1 MSVLNSNQIN
11 QTDNNENDKEKQ
23 KLLLNTA
30 PCQFTEGKTQTA
42 IDYISLLDVSRCEP
56 NSENGV
62 HNFTIIATNNCLI
75 DGRQW
80 RIRLN
85 KDNKT
90 RIVSILSSDKKRAR
104 FRDYRQFI
112 GDCTTVKK
120 PDNLIDVLVVC
131 NNNIR
136 CNDIIEIIE
145 TFNDNRINLTNIG
158 IVKCKFTIMFD
169 EVDKSDNLNNA
180 CKFINISKK
189 FSCINSIHLI
199 TATPYN
205 NFWKKM
211 RKLNI
216 KNLINLKNEIGQ
228 TGKKIVCPKKLI
240 NLYRQLKEHNIIYVN
255 SNLQSYYYIEDIYE
269 KYIDKNK
276 VIRLFAPPGNSI
288 KSHELTKTLFLEKEF
303 IVIIINSKSKDIC
316 FPEGNKISIN
326 EFNKEHFPEQ
336 SDVEI
341 YNTLSKLHK
350 LYPNTN
356 MAITG
361 YTCIERGITFQTD
374 GFNFTDMIIPP
385 IKKIETS
392 AQLCGR
398 GNGGKQYVKKH
409 NIFIQKEHFENI
421 ENHVRFNIYLMQS
434 NPEKISELDFREK
447 TNKEKDMVRWEIP
460 EVIQLN
466 KEEFD
471 KVSEKKN
478 KSKYHEN
485 RVIKLLEDK
494 KINIKDYE
502 KSQWLKPEK
511 GYKKNIIPL
520 LNAIDNNNPISFLK
534 KEHKEKNKKFYSI
547 YFDIKNFK
555 VIIVKYN
562 GDINN

>member
-1 MSVLNSNQIN
+1 MSLLNSNQIN
-11 QTDNNENDKEKQ
+11 QTDSNENDKEKP
-23 KLLLNTA
+23 KIFINTT
-30 PCQFTEGKTQTA
+30 PCQFPESKTQNA
-42 IDYISLLDVSRCEP
+42 IKFIHHLDASRCEP

-62 HNFTIIATNNCLI
+62 HHITIIATNNCLI

-80 RIRLN
+80 NIRLVN
-85 KDNKT
+85 DNKT
-90 RIVSILSSDKKRAR
+90 RIIKILSSDKKRSHIN
-104 FRDYRQFI
+104 DYSGFI
-112 GDCTTVKK
+112 GNCLKAKK
-120 PDNLIDVLVVC
+120 ADELTDVLVVC

-136 CNDIIEIIE
+136 YNDIIQILEI
-145 TFNDNRINLTNIG
+145 FDDNRINLKSIG
-158 IVKCKFTIMFD
+158 ILKCKFTIMFD
-169 EVDKSDNLNNA
+169 EVDKRDNLNNA
-180 CKFINISKK
+180 CRFINISKK
-189 FSCINSIHLI
+189 FNCINSIHLI

-205 NFWKKM
+205 DFWKEM
-211 RKLNI
+211 RELKI
-216 KNLINLKNEIGQ
+216 KDLINLKNEISQ
-228 TGKKIVCPKKLI
+228 ISSPEILI
-240 NLYRQLKEHNIIYVN
+240 NNYRQLEEHNIIYVN
-255 SNLQSYYYIEDIYE
+255 SNLQSNNYIKDIYE

-276 VIRLFAPPGNSI
+276 LIRLFAPPS
-288 KSHELTKTLFLEKEF
+288 KFTESHEITKNFFLENGF
-303 IVIIINSKSKDIC
+303 IVIIINGKSKDIY
-316 FPEGNKISIN
+316 FPDKNKISIN
-326 EFNKEHFPEQ
+326 EFNKEHFSEQ
-336 SDVEI
+336 LDVEM

-356 MAITG
+356 MVITG
-361 YTCIERGITFQTD
+361 FSCIERGITFQTD

-385 IKKIETS
+385 IKNISTS
-392 AQLCGR
+392 VQLVGR
-398 GNGGKQYVKKH
+398 ANGGKQYVKKH
-409 NIFIQKEHFENI
+409 NIYIQKEHFENI
-421 ENHVRFNIYLMQS
+421 RNRIKYAIKLIKS

-447 TNKEKDMVRWEIP
+447 TNKEKDIVRWEIP

-520 LNAIDNNNPISFLK
+520 LKAIDHNKPISFLK

-562 GDINN
+562 GDIKI